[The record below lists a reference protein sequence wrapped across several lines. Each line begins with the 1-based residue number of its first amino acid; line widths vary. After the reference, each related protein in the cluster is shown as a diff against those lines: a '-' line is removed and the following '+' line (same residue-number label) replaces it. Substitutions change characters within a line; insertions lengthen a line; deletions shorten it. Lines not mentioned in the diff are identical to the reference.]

1 MTLQITVCK
10 WAPFCAISALSE
22 TGILLHSPVF
32 QILKNNLIILEFL
45 MILGRWN
52 RPEWFCRKIFCTGVN
67 CPSPR
72 LNSGGRRC
80 TTHRAKTSGVKAT
93 EHNAR
98 RPSTADICIGWA
110 AQYNTQPSLQ
120 LAKFNVLGETR
131 IMLESFVP
139 QPHGNTQLLLWVR
152 C

>member
-1 MTLQITVCK
+1 MKRT
-10 WAPFCAISALSE
+10 
-22 TGILLHSPVF
+22 
-32 QILKNNLIILEFL
+32 
-45 MILGRWN
+45 
-52 RPEWFCRKIFCTGVN
+52 EWFCRKVFCTGVN

-110 AQYNTQPSLQ
+110 AQYNTQASLQ

-131 IMLESFVP
+131 IMLESYVA
-139 QPHGNTQLLLWVR
+139 QPHGNTQLLLTVR
-152 C
+152 FLFFHVLLKNYQLEKRSSILCLKWRRDKLSVLTDMC